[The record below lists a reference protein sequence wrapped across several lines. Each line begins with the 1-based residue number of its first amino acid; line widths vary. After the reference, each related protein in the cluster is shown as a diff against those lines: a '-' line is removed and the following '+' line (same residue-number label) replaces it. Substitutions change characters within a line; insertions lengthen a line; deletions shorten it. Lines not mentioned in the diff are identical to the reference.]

1 MKAGQALLRKRPDRA
16 PALRWYTGRETSLT
30 ENSVQEKEAF
40 YGGPRRGGDVNLRLG
55 SKRRVRKPVAV
66 AAMILAS
73 FAGSHAA
80 LTAETRQ
87 EQGKRLVLESLKV
100 LGGDAFL
107 NVRNLTLE
115 GRAYSFYRQNLSGL
129 AVFTRYENY
138 EPMQADAPADWLP
151 ISRRDVYTE
160 EGDYYALY
168 PNGQGWEVT
177 FRGARPLPQER
188 IEQYRDSMRRNYFYF
203 LRYRLDEPDLYFY
216 YKGTE
221 IVNNVPTET
230 VEISDHDG
238 ESFTI
243 YLRMSDRLP
252 LQQVYLRRDPKTR
265 IPYEEKSIWS
275 KYRKVDGV
283 TIPWNIR
290 QERDGE
296 KVFEFYGRAA
306 AVNQDLDAALFQ
318 LGKDV
323 PKLDPL
329 P

>member
-1 MKAGQALLRKRPDRA
+1 MHLGSRERTGRLLVPAALVAVVLFAGAHALLK
-16 PALRWYTGRETSLT
+16 
-30 ENSVQEKEAF
+30 
-40 YGGPRRGGDVNLRLG
+40 
-55 SKRRVRKPVAV
+55 
-66 AAMILAS
+66 
-73 FAGSHAA
+73 
-80 LTAETRQ
+80 AETRQ
-87 EQGKRLVLESLKV
+87 EQGKRLVHESLEV

-107 NVRNLTLE
+107 KVRNLTLE

-151 ISRRDVYTE
+151 VSRRDIYTE

-168 PNGQGWEVT
+168 KNGQGWEVT
-177 FRGARPLPQER
+177 FRGARPLPEDR
-188 IEQYRDSMRRNYFYF
+188 MEQYRDSMRRNYFYF
-203 LRYRLDEPDLYFY
+203 LRYRLNEPDLYFY

-230 VEISDHDG
+230 VEISDRDG

-275 KYRKVDGV
+275 KYRDVDGV

-290 QERDGE
+290 QERDGD
-296 KVFEFYGRAA
+296 KTFEFFGRAA
-306 AVNQDLDAALFQ
+306 AVNQSLDASLFE

>member
-1 MKAGQALLRKRPDRA
+1 M
-16 PALRWYTGRETSLT
+16 
-30 ENSVQEKEAF
+30 
-40 YGGPRRGGDVNLRLG
+40 
-55 SKRRVRKPVAV
+55 
-66 AAMILAS
+66 
-73 FAGSHAA
+73 
-80 LTAETRQ
+80 TAETRQ
-87 EQGKRLVLESLKV
+87 EQGKRLVLESLQV

-107 NVRNLTLE
+107 KVQNLTLE

-138 EPMQADAPADWLP
+138 EPMQTDAPADWLP
-151 ISRRDVYTE
+151 VSRRDIYTE

-177 FRGARPLPQER
+177 FRGARPLPEDR
-188 IEQYRDSMRRNYFYF
+188 MEQYRDSMRRNYFYF
-203 LRYRLDEPDLYFY
+203 LRYRLDEPELYFY

-230 VEISDHDG
+230 VEISDREG

-275 KYRKVDGV
+275 KYRDVDGV

-296 KVFEFYGRAA
+296 KVFEFFGRAA
-306 AVNQDLDAALFQ
+306 AINQSLDASLFE